1 MDELLSLLEQPEV
14 LGGLIDKYKPAV
26 GSILMQMLNIWAEV
40 VADDKHYSL
49 TAEGKWKQYQAYIKA
64 GFSEDQAMELLLN
77 NNSEFVKRV
86 NTVTGA
92 VNRSNRS

>member
-26 GSILMQMLNIWAEV
+26 GSIAKQLLDIWAEI

-49 TAEGKWKQYQAYIKA
+49 TAESRWKQYQAYLAA
-64 GFSEDQAMELLLN
+64 GFDKDQAMELLLN
-77 NNSEFVKRV
+77 NNAEFVKRI
-86 NTVTGA
+86 NAVTGA
-92 VNRSNRS
+92 TRSNRS